1 MIEQIGHDDKN
12 EDELYLINQ
21 LGSWIDQSKTSSGCL
36 KSIDAINQGD
46 TKGSKKWDKTL
57 VNESGKKS
65 QGEEK
70 EKLGEDKQAD

>member
-1 MIEQIGHDDKN
+1 MGHRIQ
-12 EDELYLINQ
+12 EL
-21 LGSWIDQSKTSSGCL
+21 KTCGNCF
-36 KSIDAINQGD
+36 KSIDTIDQGE